1 MSQWRMGRVLALG
14 WAGQSSTLGIH
25 LFFSKISTHLKYD
38 LIFTKKDFP
47 MSQWHMGRVLAVRWA
62 GWGLTLGSN

>member
-14 WAGQSSTLGIH
+14 WAGQGSTLGIH

-38 LIFTKKDFP
+38 LIFTKRTFLCLNGTWVECLP
-47 MSQWHMGRVLAVRWA
+47 
-62 GWGLTLGSN
+62 

>member
-38 LIFTKKDFP
+38 LIFTKRTFLCLNSTWVECLPRDG
-47 MSQWHMGRVLAVRWA
+47 QDGV
-62 GWGLTLGSN
+62 